1 MCNREAV
8 RALNLAAPKPS
19 DRQVNDQ
26 ARNAKWGA
34 GYDRNKG
41 WSDKNW
47 ERKQVCCCLVLGLGC
62 LWAWFGLCHLQ
73 ESKWHSK
80 GSAVI
85 GWDPRWAAGKGGR
98 ATKSPEKPNEYYTP
112 LPLSNI
118 QRHPS
123 ASYVVSCRRIIKIDC
138 CDNNVVTL
146 PDMK

>member
-1 MCNREAV
+1 MLFVHPCACNREAV
-8 RALNLAAPKPS
+8 RSLNLAAPKPN
-19 DRQVNDQ
+19 DRQVTDQ

-80 GSAVI
+80 GSAVS

-98 ATKSPEKPNEYYTP
+98 ATKSPEKPKEYDTP
-112 LPLSNI
+112 LPFLLFSVI
-118 QRHPS
+118 LLPH
-123 ASYVVSCRRIIKIDC
+123 
-138 CDNNVVTL
+138 TL
-146 PDMK
+146 CPAGGSSK